1 MIFYRNS
8 IILLISEMILKFKAF
23 ILVPILT
30 KSLGTIDYGI
40 WSQINI
46 INTFIYPLILLG
58 TDSAILRFLPG
69 ENFEKQKNLF
79 SNWIIFLMIP
89 AVLFTLLIV
98 LCPNVFAY
106 VFFGANDNKLKTLV
120 SIAAINIIITVLIN
134 AFKLWYRV
142 LNNYNGY
149 AFLIILQSLLNFI
162 SIYITV
168 FFLKS
173 DLFFII
179 FATIISD
186 IIVALVFF
194 LQIFNFKN
202 LKIDYE
208 FYKKIIVYGYV
219 LIPAAY
225 FIWAM
230 NSLDRIFLANF
241 CDLSDVGIYSL
252 SFSLGYLVIQ
262 LFVNTIYTTFPAEAT
277 MLYKKNK
284 ITKML
289 QIEIFSKRF
298 FCIVITMSIIF
309 FIVLGED
316 IIILIANQEFSK
328 GSKIIPLIILS
339 QYFQTFASYSIVKLG
354 LINKQVYHSI
364 ALGIA
369 VLLNFIINFLLVPIY
384 GITGAVI
391 SLIFSYGVEYIF
403 LEIVLPKDFRV
414 FDYKYYFKVVI
425 YGFAICVML
434 YFLNLKLDINVLLKI
449 VFFSLIT
456 LFSFI
461 KFILNLHKAQKEI
474 L

>member
-1 MIFYRNS
+1 
-8 IILLISEMILKFKAF
+8 
-23 ILVPILT
+23 
-30 KSLGTIDYGI
+30 
-40 WSQINI
+40 
-46 INTFIYPLILLG
+46 
-58 TDSAILRFLPG
+58 
-69 ENFEKQKNLF
+69 
-79 SNWIIFLMIP
+79 
-89 AVLFTLLIV
+89 
-98 LCPNVFAY
+98 
-106 VFFGANDNKLKTLV
+106 
-120 SIAAINIIITVLIN
+120 
-134 AFKLWYRV
+134 
-142 LNNYNGY
+142 
-149 AFLIILQSLLNFI
+149 
-162 SIYITV
+162 
-168 FFLKS
+168 
-173 DLFFII
+173 
-179 FATIISD
+179 
-186 IIVALVFF
+186 
-194 LQIFNFKN
+194 
-202 LKIDYE
+202 
-208 FYKKIIVYGYV
+208 
-219 LIPAAY
+219 
-225 FIWAM
+225 
-230 NSLDRIFLANF
+230 
-241 CDLSDVGIYSL
+241 
-252 SFSLGYLVIQ
+252 
-262 LFVNTIYTTFPAEAT
+262 
-277 MLYKKNK
+277 
-284 ITKML
+284 
-289 QIEIFSKRF
+289 
-298 FCIVITMSIIF
+298 MSIIF

-328 GSKIIPLIILS
+328 GGKIIPLIILS